1 MSGDDI
7 HAMSETLAKD
17 PASLVFL
24 PLAEAL
30 LMRGDLARAA
40 RVASRGAQRH
50 PARLDAHDLVARVAL
65 AMGDEPRAEE
75 AWGDV
80 LRIDATFGTAHRGIG
95 LLRYRQGRLDE
106 ARDHLAYAAHQDP
119 GDNVVRAA
127 LEAVHGVIAQRDA
140 AGSAGAL
147 AAIAPDVASPATIL
161 ADADASAEAAA
172 GITPVN
178 AEPGPR
184 ASAYVAHPSTLRAS
198 NPAAPAAAADEVVG
212 NDPHGDE
219 PSRLFDHVLEDSK
232 QVALLL
238 DSDGLVAAG
247 SYVTGEGRDLG
258 SELGAHLSGVG
269 EEAERAM
276 RHFKLG
282 LWHRMVIETEAATIE
297 MAPTDKGAVLVAASK
312 EVPLGF
318 VRRTLERCLA
328 VARQWLGEG

>member
-17 PASLVFL
+17 PSSLVFL

-50 PARLDAHDLVARVAL
+50 PARLEAHDLVARVAL

-75 AWGDV
+75 SWGDV

-140 AGSAGAL
+140 AGSL
-147 AAIAPDVASPATIL
+147 APTSQPAASPDMIL
-161 ADADASAEAAA
+161 DDAVASAEAAA

-184 ASAYVAHPSTLRAS
+184 ASAYVAHPSARRAS
-198 NPAAPAAAADEVVG
+198 DPVAPADEAVG
-212 NDPHGDE
+212 HDPHGDE
-219 PSRLFDHVLEDSK
+219 PARLFDHVLEDSK

-258 SELGAHLSGVG
+258 NELGAHLSGVG

-297 MAPTDKGAVLVAASK
+297 MAPTDKGAVLIAAAK